1 MNTSS
6 SFRSRLPLV
15 ALVAA
20 AGLFGLTACAGAA
33 ATTTSDDTATE
44 TGTAEQ
50 PPTDAG
56 QARGVSGLV
65 AAASDGLLQVQS
77 TSSDGESEQT
87 AVTYTSET
95 TVTSEITGSLADVAV
110 GSCVTITTGTDEDA
124 VATTVRIT
132 AAVDGACTTAFGGG
146 GMGGAPDG
154 ERPEGAPDGAPT
166 GAPTDGE
173 RPEGAPTGA
182 PEGMGGGGF
191 GGMTAGL
198 VTAVDGTTITV
209 ESTGPEDEDA
219 TTTTVTVDD
228 ATTYTTTVDADAS
241 ALAAGVCVTAQGEA
255 DESGGFAAT
264 SLAVSAAVDGACST
278 GFGGGRGMGLGE
290 ATS

>member
-1 MNTSS
+1 MNHSS
-6 SFRSRLPLV
+6 TFRSRLPLV
-15 ALVAA
+15 AVVAA
-20 AGLFGLTACAGAA
+20 VGLFGLTACAGAA
-33 ATTTSDDTATE
+33 ATTTPDDTASE
-44 TGTAEQ
+44 AETAEQ
-50 PPTDAG
+50 PPAG
-56 QARGVSGLV
+56 ADQARGVSGLV

-87 AVTYTSET
+87 AVTYTGET
-95 TVTSEITGSLADVAV
+95 TVTSEITGSLADVTV
-110 GSCVTITTGTDEDA
+110 GSCVTIMTGTEDDA

-132 AAVDGACTTAFGGG
+132 AAVDGACTTGFGGG
-146 GMGGAPDG
+146 GMGGGPGGD
-154 ERPEGAPDGAPT
+154 RPEGAPT

-173 RPEGAPTGA
+173 RPEGAPTDA
-182 PEGMGGGGF
+182 PEGMGDGGF
-191 GGMTAGL
+191 GGITAGL

-209 ESTGPEDEDA
+209 ESTVPDEEEA

-228 ATTYTTTVDADAS
+228 ATTYTTTVDADAT

-278 GFGGGRGMGLGE
+278 GFGGGRGMGPGE